1 MVTRWLTRMR
11 DGTVKQVNAFTG
23 TQVWTVPGRG
33 DRPLVTAERAA
44 SPLAPGDAGRMC
56 AFCSQ
61 RYVET
66 PPEIARIVHEGDAW
80 RTMRQVGAAD
90 LDRSVAAFR
99 LVPNLFE
106 IMSLDYWRDN
116 HGYVLPEAELARR
129 RAYLR
134 DPAGR
139 EQVIRLLSRS
149 RPTLARADDESIAR
163 SSIFGGFHDVVIAQR
178 HVVDGALFDDQL
190 ASSGTLT
197 ASEHAHY
204 LGMTFEAARRLYAT
218 NEHAR
223 NVVIFQNWLRPAGA
237 SFDHL
242 HKQLVAIDELGTSR
256 MSDIRHLDAN
266 PDLVQ
271 EYRTLLRDN
280 GLVIAE
286 SDSAVLVAGV
296 GHRFPSLEVWTE
308 RHDCDLWNISEAEFG
323 DLSDLLHAAHVAM
336 GPTLPVN
343 EEWHYRPPVMRE
355 RLPIRVVIKW
365 RISTPAGFE
374 GGSGIFVNTLD
385 PWAVAERTRTWL
397 SQKASQLSPGVRLV
411 V

>member
-134 DPAGR
+134 DPQG
-139 EQVIRLLSRS
+139 VSRS
-149 RPTLARADDESIAR
+149 
-163 SSIFGGFHDVVIAQR
+163 
-178 HVVDGALFDDQL
+178 
-190 ASSGTLT
+190 
-197 ASEHAHY
+197 
-204 LGMTFEAARRLYAT
+204 
-218 NEHAR
+218 
-223 NVVIFQNWLRPAGA
+223 
-237 SFDHL
+237 
-242 HKQLVAIDELGTSR
+242 
-256 MSDIRHLDAN
+256 
-266 PDLVQ
+266 
-271 EYRTLLRDN
+271 
-280 GLVIAE
+280 
-286 SDSAVLVAGV
+286 SAC
-296 GHRFPSLEVWTE
+296 S
-308 RHDCDLWNISEAEFG
+308 
-323 DLSDLLHAAHVAM
+323 HAA
-336 GPTLPVN
+336 GP
-343 EEWHYRPPVMRE
+343 
-355 RLPIRVVIKW
+355 
-365 RISTPAGFE
+365 
-374 GGSGIFVNTLD
+374 
-385 PWAVAERTRTWL
+385 PWPGLMTKASLAVAFSVASMMSSSRSGMSWMARCSMTNSPPRGPSRRANTRTI
-397 SQKASQLSPGVRLV
+397 SA
-411 V
+411 